1 MLWDPSYAAIL
12 PNMQRV
18 CGCSTIC
25 QVFPT
30 SPLLSLLSYL
40 PFKIGNSIVT
50 YLNTFINIK
59 TCHITHND
67 IMEIYFKLQ
76 YMCKQHFETTSVK
89 QCQALYVQLGCG
101 QFAFN
106 IIVSSLPIETFK
118 TW

>member
-89 QCQALYVQLGCG
+89 QCQTHVQLGYG